1 MKHALKIILLALVV
15 IFFACEREDVNMDP
29 NARLQFSVDTLSFDT
44 VFTTVGSVTLNF
56 RVYNPY
62 DKDLEISEVAL
73 GGGELSPF
81 RINVDGYDGGVDKKV
96 NNIIIRARDSMYV
109 FVETT
114 LDANNGDLPL
124 VITDSL
130 SFITNGNQQFVQLL
144 AFGQDVHHLSVE
156 NAEFTVGIH
165 SGDNTIKAIL
175 LKTTELTSDKPYL
188 VHDHIVVDSLETL
201 TLNEGVVLYLE
212 KNVSILVKGTLKIKG
227 TLDNPVQI
235 RGARLDELF
244 EGLPYE
250 KVPGQWGYIRL
261 LAGSM
266 NNEIDYARIRNGII
280 GIQVDSV
287 VTDDK
292 PTLKITN
299 SIIQNMTAAGI
310 YGLGAEIVASNCI
323 IANCGQY
330 NVFLSI
336 GGSYSFDQ
344 CTIGNYYTWNR
355 AKDSKAVRLNN
366 FYISADKQVIARD
379 LVRAD
384 FLNSIIYG
392 TVQTEVFL
400 NNKVDEKSEPVDAE
414 FNYLFNYCII
424 KGDVPAVDT
433 LDKTHFKHVMWNKDP
448 MFVNPADDFDF
459 SLDSLSPA
467 INAGNVDFVTEDLE
481 YDIFGN
487 YRLKDEA
494 PDLGAIEFVPK
505 AKKEE

>member
-1 MKHALKIILLALVV
+1 LKHAVRTIFLALIVML
-15 IFFACEREDVNMDP
+15 FACEREDVNMDP

-62 DKDLEISEVAL
+62 NKDLEISEVAL
-73 GGGELSPF
+73 SGGIESPF

-96 NNIIIRARDSMYV
+96 NNVVIRARDSMYV

-114 LDANNGDLPL
+114 LDANNINLPL
-124 VITDSL
+124 VISDSL
-130 SFITNGNQQFVQLL
+130 IFITNGNQQFVQLL
-144 AFGQDVHHLSVE
+144 AYGQDVHHLSVE
-156 NAEFTVGIH
+156 NAEYTINLINGENI
-165 SGDNTIKAIL
+165 IKAIL
-175 LKTTELTSDKPYL
+175 LKSTELNNDKPYL
-188 VHDHIVVDSLETL
+188 VHDNIVVDSLETL
-201 TLNEGVVLYLE
+201 RLKEGVILYLR
-212 KNVSILVKGTLKIKG
+212 KNVSIFVKGSLRIDG
-227 TLDNPVQI
+227 TLENPVHI

-250 KVPGQWGYIRL
+250 KIPGQWGYIHL
-261 LAGSM
+261 LAGSQ
-266 NNEIDYARIRNGII
+266 NNEINFARIRNGII

-287 VTDDK
+287 VTKDS

-299 SIIQNMTAAGI
+299 SVIQNMTAV
-310 YGLGAEIVASNCI
+310 GLYAQGAVVEASNCVFS
-323 IANCGQY
+323 NCGQY
-330 NVFLSI
+330 NVFLAI
-336 GGSYSFDQ
+336 GGSYSFTQ
-344 CTIGNYYTWNR
+344 CTIGNYYTWTR

-366 FYISADKQVIARD
+366 FYVSADKQIIARD
-379 LVRAD
+379 LIKAD

-400 NNKVDEKSEPVDAE
+400 NNKVDEELEPVDAD

-424 KGDVPAVDT
+424 KGKTDLDT
-433 LDKTHFKHVMWNKDP
+433 LDGTHFKHVMWDKDP
-448 MFVNPADDFDF
+448 MFVSPFDAFDF

-467 INAGNVDFVTEDLE
+467 INAGYAGFVTEDLE
-481 YDIFGN
+481 YDIMGN

-505 AKKEE
+505 EKKD